1 MDHEDPSRGVRRNIQ
16 PPLAASGGATPD
28 DDSPP
33 GSQSPDGESS
43 EESEDNPAD
52 ETNPEQGEGEN
63 QQENSGEPSEANS
76 SDQKDEKSD
85 SAYAQ
90 AEVESQISDSGQPQ
104 PSSEKGG
111 GDKQSQSDS
120 QGKPTSQSGKPGK
133 PSTQSGSGEN
143 GDTDFSTESFC
154 ASLRRESRRQP
165 KSGKG
170 QSSAQAD
177 QDQNQAEGST
187 SSQSSSQGQKQNPAK
202 EPGQGKA
209 VVNTTSLAKL
219 LGSDPT
225 KEFLTAD
232 GIKTAG
238 EISQELA
245 NSQGQARFDLKALDG
260 SFEAKVR
267 GQKAIVQSEKPE
279 VIKQA
284 VQLDSPSPETGAA
297 TSGGALGGKGD
308 GMPELSISAD
318 IPQELVKMM
327 PLLRG
332 LSGEKRIE
340 LLERWT
346 TIPPQHR
353 VRGGP
358 EYRLLKGISH
368 LSALKA
374 ISQFDEVEDGAQTM
388 SRAGEQV
395 DLLRGLHFEAP
406 LDELRTMEE
415 ALASGGAVDDL
426 AEIRQKRVSTDAPN
440 LLFVF
445 DTSGSMGHEGRMQSA
460 MAAAQATA
468 LYYGPKGATFGL
480 TVFADH
486 PAVVVPTPE
495 SDVDVVIDGILM
507 LQPGFGTSYAR
518 GLELAIRQA
527 LPNTTIMVF
536 GDFLDSGFPA
546 PSVYAIA
553 HDKNVK
559 VVGIVSASG
568 NPKYAVELC
577 DEVFTV
583 GSWNNPTAV
592 ALVAL
597 KAAQ

>member
-1 MDHEDPSRGVRRNIQ
+1 MTEKKAGQSQQGEEIASSSRGGTPRN
-16 PPLAASGGATPD
+16 AS
-28 DDSPP
+28 
-33 GSQSPDGESS
+33 
-43 EESEDNPAD
+43 
-52 ETNPEQGEGEN
+52 
-63 QQENSGEPSEANS
+63 
-76 SDQKDEKSD
+76 
-85 SAYAQ
+85 
-90 AEVESQISDSGQPQ
+90 
-104 PSSEKGG
+104 
-111 GDKQSQSDS
+111 
-120 QGKPTSQSGKPGK
+120 KPTG
-133 PSTQSGSGEN
+133 
-143 GDTDFSTESFC
+143 
-154 ASLRRESRRQP
+154 AS
-165 KSGKG
+165 
-170 QSSAQAD
+170 
-177 QDQNQAEGST
+177 
-187 SSQSSSQGQKQNPAK
+187 
-202 EPGQGKA
+202 KA
-209 VVNTTSLAKL
+209 VVKTESLAKL

-225 KEFLTAD
+225 REFQTVE
-232 GIKTAG
+232 GIKTAA

-245 NSQGQARFDLKALDG
+245 NAGGQARFDLKALDG

-267 GQKAIVQSEKPE
+267 GSKAIVESEKPE
-279 VIKQA
+279 VVQQA
-284 VQLDSPSPETGAA
+284 AQLDMPSSETGKA

-308 GMPELSISAD
+308 SLPEIGNVSAD
-318 IPQELVKMM
+318 IPQELVKLM

-340 LLERWT
+340 LLKKWT
-346 TIPPQHR
+346 SIPPQHR

-358 EYRLLKGISH
+358 EYRLLKGMAH

-374 ISQFDEVEDGAQTM
+374 ISQFEEIEDGQQTM

-415 ALASGGAVDDL
+415 AIASGGAVDDL

-440 LLFVF
+440 LLYVF
-445 DTSGSMGHEGRMQSA
+445 DTSGSMGYEGRMQSA

-468 LYYGPKGATFGL
+468 FYYGPRGATFGL

-495 SDVDVVIDGILM
+495 SDVDVVVDGILM
-507 LQPGFGTSYAR
+507 LEPGNGTSYAR

-553 HDKNVK
+553 HDKCVK
-559 VVGIVSASG
+559 VVGIVASAG
-568 NPKYAVELC
+568 NPAYAAELC
-577 DEVFTV
+577 DEVYTV
-583 GSWNNPTAV
+583 SSWDDPSAV

>member
-1 MDHEDPSRGVRRNIQ
+1 MTVAQQGGGQPSRPTTKGR
-16 PPLAASGGATPD
+16 GG
-28 DDSPP
+28 
-33 GSQSPDGESS
+33 
-43 EESEDNPAD
+43 EE
-52 ETNPEQGEGEN
+52 G
-63 QQENSGEPSEANS
+63 
-76 SDQKDEKSD
+76 
-85 SAYAQ
+85 Q
-90 AEVESQISDSGQPQ
+90 AGFD
-104 PSSEKGG
+104 
-111 GDKQSQSDS
+111 
-120 QGKPTSQSGKPGK
+120 
-133 PSTQSGSGEN
+133 
-143 GDTDFSTESFC
+143 TESFC
-154 ASLRRESRRQP
+154 ASLRRESRR
-165 KSGKG
+165 
-170 QSSAQAD
+170 SSAQCHSRDASAEA
-177 QDQNQAEGST
+177 QAEAESGNPESGENAETGSRNE
-187 SSQSSSQGQKQNPAK
+187 SGMIEESGMSPLPNPPRQGEGKKQRNPAK
-202 EPGQGKA
+202 EPGQSKA

-225 KEFLTAD
+225 TKEFQTAE
-232 GIKTAG
+232 GIKTAA

-245 NSQGQARFDLKALDG
+245 NAQGQARFDLKALDG

-284 VQLDSPSPETGAA
+284 ARLDQPSPEMGNA
-297 TSGGALGGKGD
+297 TSGGCLGGKGD
-308 GMPELSISAD
+308 GMPELGNVSAD

-332 LSGEKRIE
+332 LTGEKRIE

-346 TIPPQHR
+346 SIPPQHR

-358 EYRLLKGISH
+358 EYRLLKGIAH

-374 ISQFDEVEDGAQTM
+374 ISQFEEVEDGAQTM

-395 DLLRGLHFEAP
+395 DFLQGLHFEAP

-415 ALASGGAVDDL
+415 AIASGGAVDDL
-426 AEIRQKRVSTDAPN
+426 AEVRQKRVSTDAPN

-468 LYYGPKGATFGL
+468 LYYGPRGATFGL
-480 TVFADH
+480 TVFSDH

-507 LQPGFGTSYAR
+507 LSPSCGTSYAR

-536 GDFLDSGFPA
+536 GDFLDNGFPA

-559 VVGIVSASG
+559 VVGIVSAAG
-568 NPKYAVELC
+568 NPDYAVELC

-583 GSWNNPTAV
+583 GSWDDPSAV

-597 KAAQ
+597 KAAT